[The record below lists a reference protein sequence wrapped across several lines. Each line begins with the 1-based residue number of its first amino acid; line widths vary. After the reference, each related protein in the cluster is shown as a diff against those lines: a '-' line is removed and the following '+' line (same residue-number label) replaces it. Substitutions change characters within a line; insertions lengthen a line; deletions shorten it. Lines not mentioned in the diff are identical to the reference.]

1 MLRIGICDD
10 EVAVQKEL
18 HELTVKV
25 LFQYT
30 ELDFCYYE
38 NGQEVINSIEKGQ
51 FFVELLLLDIHM
63 PVIDGIYVADYIR
76 KYNIDVD
83 IIFVTV
89 SNQHVF
95 QGYQYKAFAYCIK
108 PVMTSQLAHSLIRY
122 IDEKKN
128 TSDCI
133 NISMNGRSVRIPLNR
148 VIFFESQ
155 KRRIIAHMI
164 GEDITFYGK
173 LSELEGSLP
182 SDKFFR
188 CHQSYIVKCDRINSV
203 KRNEIIVSGIPVP
216 MSRRYYELMSRTKE
230 KNTDNMM
237 ITKSLA
243 MNCEKTGAIIFI
255 GGKLVGTIIHLN
267 DGEKITLG
275 RDAGKAQVV
284 IASDTI
290 SRVHCTITYYDKRKL
305 YVVFDMSKN
314 GVFVKR
320 GQKIARETEVSLNP
334 GTELWIGDEVNRI
347 RLE

>member
-30 ELDFCYYE
+30 ELDFSYYK

-51 FFVELLLLDIHM
+51 FFAELLLLDIHM
-63 PVIDGIYVADYIR
+63 PVIDGIHVADYIR
-76 KYNIDVD
+76 KYNVDVD

-89 SNQHVF
+89 SNQHVL
-95 QGYQYKAFAYCIK
+95 QGYQYRAFAYCMK
-108 PVMTSQLAHSLIRY
+108 PVVTSQLAHSLIRY
-122 IDEKKN
+122 IGEKKN
-128 TSDCI
+128 TSNCI

-148 VIFFESQ
+148 VFFFESR
-155 KRRIIAHMI
+155 KRQIVAHMI

-173 LSELEGSLP
+173 LSELDSVLP
-182 SDKFFR
+182 SDEFFR
-188 CHQSYIVKCDRINSV
+188 CHQSYIVNRNRIDSV
-203 KRNEIIVSGIPVP
+203 RRNEIIVSGISVP
-216 MSRRYYELMSRTKE
+216 MSRRYYEAMSQTKE
-230 KNTDNMM
+230 MNTDNMM

-243 MNCEKTGAIIFI
+243 MNSEKTGAIIFI
-255 GGKLVGTIIHLN
+255 SGKLVGTIVHLN
-267 DGEKITLG
+267 DGEKIILG

-284 IASDTI
+284 IASDTV
-290 SRVHCTITYYDKRKL
+290 SRVHCTITYYKEKKL

-320 GQKIARETEVSLNP
+320 GQKIAHETEVSLNP